1 MVRVRSQLEMR
12 VAVLAGILLLLAAPA
27 YADELPDAMMGDW
40 GMGDETGQMERAG
53 PDSGDFHVDKD
64 WYAGV
69 DDRCEIL
76 KVEKQAEN
84 LYTVQARCAY
94 DGNDDS
100 IPSRIDTDEF
110 ELLGNGKLLITPVSS

>member
-1 MVRVRSQLEMR
+1 MR
-12 VAVLAGILLLLAAPA
+12 VTVLVGILLLLAAPA
-27 YADELPDAMMGDW
+27 HAADILPDAMMGSW
-40 GMGDETGQMERAG
+40 GMGGQMERAG

-84 LYTVQARCAY
+84 LYTVQARCSY

-110 ELLGNGKLLITPVSS
+110 ELLGNGKLLITPVGS

>member
-1 MVRVRSQLEMR
+1 MR
-12 VAVLAGILLLLAAPA
+12 VTVLAGILLLLAAPA
-27 YADELPDAMMGDW
+27 CAADSLPDAMMGDW
-40 GMGDETGQMERAG
+40 GMGDETGL
-53 PDSGDFHVDKD
+53 SGDFHVDKD

>member
-1 MVRVRSQLEMR
+1 MAGGAPRAHRRRLQRLKTKHAAELTSTAII
-12 VAVLAGILLLLAAPA
+12 VAFNISNGALYSCARCVFEGLAGNEGHGFSRDIVATRRS
-27 YADELPDAMMGDW
+27 GDW

-84 LYTVQARCAY
+84 L
-94 DGNDDS
+94 
-100 IPSRIDTDEF
+100 
-110 ELLGNGKLLITPVSS
+110 

>member
-1 MVRVRSQLEMR
+1 VCSASIS
-12 VAVLAGILLLLAAPA
+12 AVHLTG
-27 YADELPDAMMGDW
+27 
-40 GMGDETGQMERAG
+40 GMGYETGQMERAG

-84 LYTVQARCAY
+84 LYTVQARCSY

-110 ELLGNGKLLITPVSS
+110 ELLGNGKLLITPVGS

>member
-1 MVRVRSQLEMR
+1 MR
-12 VAVLAGILLLLAAPA
+12 VTVLAGILLLLAAPA
-27 YADELPDAMMGDW
+27 IGAWVMKQDKWSVLA
-40 GMGDETGQMERAG
+40 

-110 ELLGNGKLLITPVSS
+110 ELLGNGKLLITPVDS